1 MARPGSHFPHNS
13 FPLLFL
19 LEDFSWLL
27 DFSISSIFLI
37 LFGSTIGYFLQ
48 TSATVTKTFLLLAFW
63 LFLCSHLIFLHLPR
77 LDFWLMACFSLEPPF
92 FCSFLGP
99 RLPFSSAESAL
110 PISGICSSYQRNL
123 LFLSAESA
131 LPISRASF
139 HFFSSAEYVLLTDR
153 IAFSLVHAW
162 LIAVADFLAFICF
175 CAVIPESCSSTL
187 NLAVQP

>member
-77 LDFWLMACFSLEPPF
+77 LDFWLMACFSLGPPF

-110 PISGICSSYQRNL
+110 PISGICSSHQQS
-123 LFLSAESA
+123 FLSLLLIGGICS
-131 LPISRASF
+131 SF
-139 HFFSSAEYVLLTDR
+139 WQNCFLIGSCLINRCGRPPGIYLLLCSHPW
-153 IAFSLVHAW
+153 ILQFN
-162 LIAVADFLAFICF
+162 
-175 CAVIPESCSSTL
+175 PESCSSTL
-187 NLAVQP
+187 NLAVLP